1 MAWGSFLTVFGLST
15 FKFMFAPLTG
25 KGLSLP
31 FWETVIA
38 CWLGGTFSAA
48 IFFYAS
54 ELVSNFSKKR
64 RETKEKEVFTKTG
77 VKAAPPRHFTKM
89 NRFIIRMK
97 RSMGIYG
104 ICFWAPFFLS
114 VPIGSVVVAKF
125 YGNERRA
132 FPLIAFGMA
141 INALSMS
148 LLTYWVF

>member
-1 MAWGSFLTVFGLST
+1 MEWGSLFTVFGMST

-31 FWETVIA
+31 FWETFLA
-38 CWLGGTFSAA
+38 CWIGGTFSAA
-48 IFFYAS
+48 IFFYSS
-54 ELVSNFSKKR
+54 ELVIKLTKER
-64 RETKEKEVFTKTG
+64 REKKVNEALANG
-77 VKAAPPRHFTKM
+77 VAPPMVKRFTKM

-125 YGNERRA
+125 YGNENRA
-132 FPLIAFGMA
+132 FPLVILGMG
-141 INALSMS
+141 INAMLMCS
-148 LLTYWVF
+148 LIYGVM